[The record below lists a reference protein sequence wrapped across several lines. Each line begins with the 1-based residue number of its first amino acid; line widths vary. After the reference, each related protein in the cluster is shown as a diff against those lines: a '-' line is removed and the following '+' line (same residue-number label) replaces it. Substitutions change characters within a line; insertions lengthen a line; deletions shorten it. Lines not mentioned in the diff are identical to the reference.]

1 MGRQSNF
8 RDYFETLK
16 NYYHKHYH
24 IPSFSELSDLLGV
37 ASKNTIHNFFQK
49 LVDHGYFINDNNS
62 YKPTDKFIG
71 IPVYES
77 VQAGTPSPAQDEN
90 KFTINLQNYVI
101 NKPNT
106 SVLIQ
111 VKGDS
116 MQDAGINENDIV
128 VVNTAQQPK
137 IGDIVI
143 GVVDDDY
150 TIKFLMQDK
159 KGAKYLQPANKEKGY
174 PNIYPQENLH
184 IFGVVTSVVRKYY

>member
-1 MGRQSNF
+1 MGRQSSF

-24 IPSFSELSDLLGV
+24 IPSFSELSELLGV

-77 VQAGTPSPAQDEN
+77 VQAGIPSPAQDEN

-143 GVVDDDY
+143 GVVDDEY

-159 KGAKYLQPANKEKGY
+159 KGAKYLQPANKEKAY
-174 PNIYPQENLH
+174 ANIYPQENLH